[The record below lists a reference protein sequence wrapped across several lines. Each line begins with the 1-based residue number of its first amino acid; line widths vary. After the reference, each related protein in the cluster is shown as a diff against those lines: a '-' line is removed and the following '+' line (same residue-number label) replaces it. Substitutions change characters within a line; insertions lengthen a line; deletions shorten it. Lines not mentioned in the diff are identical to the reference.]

1 MKESTKK
8 KPGSLK
14 RLLKQLFKFYP
25 VLLPI
30 TILLIIIS
38 AIVASMPSIFMQK
51 VIEILEN
58 TYKLGSWNLIS
69 SDIIKLVSILASLY
83 FVSLVSI
90 IVYNQL
96 LAIITQGFLKK
107 MRIMMFS
114 HMQKLPIKYFD
125 VNIMRANLV
134 NSLG

>member
-38 AIVASMPSIFMQK
+38 AIVEPIARDIPASQFEKASITFEDWS
-51 VIEILEN
+51 VESIRP
-58 TYKLGSWNLIS
+58 
-69 SDIIKLVSILASLY
+69 VS
-83 FVSLVSI
+83 
-90 IVYNQL
+90 QL
-96 LAIITQGFLKK
+96 
-107 MRIMMFS
+107 
-114 HMQKLPIKYFD
+114 
-125 VNIMRANLV
+125 
-134 NSLG
+134 